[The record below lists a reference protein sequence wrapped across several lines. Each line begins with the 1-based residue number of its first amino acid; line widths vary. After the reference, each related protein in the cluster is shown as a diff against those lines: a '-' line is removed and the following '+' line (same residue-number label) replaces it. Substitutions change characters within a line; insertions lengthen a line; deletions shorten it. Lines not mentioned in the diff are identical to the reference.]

1 MTRHCNTHTSAVV
14 FGLFTSLLFF
24 ACSRHDGRFRLEG
37 QFKNLNQGEFFLY
50 SLDRGTKDTIAV
62 NDGRFVYERL
72 LRDTLTLVMLFPN
85 YSELPVFALPNTSVK
100 MEGDVTHL
108 RETTIT
114 GSDENNLMTTFRT
127 KTADMVPPDVKKEA
141 QAFIDEHP
149 ASIVSVYLLRRY
161 FLQDASPDY
170 PLIMKMATALHEAQP
185 QNQPLTRLH
194 LMLGQLVNN
203 RNEGPLP
210 TFQAISTKGDTI
222 TNSSLKKDANVIVAW
237 ATWSYES
244 QGTLRQL
251 KNLRKEHSN
260 LAVMSIC
267 LDASPAEGLKLLE
280 RDSITWPNI
289 CDSMLWQSPLLGQLG
304 ICTLPANILTDQK
317 GNIVARDIN
326 DRQLKEEIEKLLAK

>member
-1 MTRHCNTHTSAVV
+1 MTRHCNTHTAAVV
-14 FGLFTSLLFF
+14 FWLFTSLLFF
-24 ACSRHDGRFRLEG
+24 ACARHDGRFRLEG

-50 SLDRGTKDTIAV
+50 NLDRGTKDTIAV

-114 GSDENNLMTTFRT
+114 GSDENNLMNTFRT

-203 RNEGPLP
+203 RSEGPLP
-210 TFQAISTKGDTI
+210 AFQAISTKGDTI

-280 RDSITWPNI
+280 RDSINWPNI

-304 ICTLPANILTDQK
+304 ICTLPANILTAQK

>member
-1 MTRHCNTHTSAVV
+1 MTRHCNTHTAAVV
-14 FGLFTSLLFF
+14 FWLFTSLLFF

-108 RETTIT
+108 RKTTIT

-203 RNEGPLP
+203 RSEGPLP
-210 TFQAISTKGDTI
+210 AFQAISTKGDTI

-244 QGTLRQL
+244 QGALRQL

-280 RDSITWPNI
+280 RDSINWPNI